1 MLPAVVVYDFMF
13 QRGQLGRGSAAAV
26 LLLLSLL
33 AVLLPYYVYAQW
45 RVRRDRAA
53 NG

>member
-1 MLPAVVVYDFMF
+1 MF

-33 AVLLPYYVYAQW
+33 VVLLPYYAYAHW
-45 RVRRDRAA
+45 RARRERA

>member
-1 MLPAVVVYDFMF
+1 MF

-26 LLLLSLL
+26 LLLLALL
-33 AVLLPYYVYAQW
+33 VVLLPYYVYTHW
-45 RVRRDRAA
+45 RARRERAA